1 MINTFSSNLNSLNLH
16 LKIRPWPFYKIM
28 KGFILKINSKEISKV
43 ASFSVPF
50 MLNLTW
56 GIDVL
61 FEKLTVETEVWIWE
75 KNPFHNASGGG
86 DFLQSLSFF
95 EYI

>member
-1 MINTFSSNLNSLNLH
+1 MRFQKSRH
-16 LKIRPWPFYKIM
+16 FQ
-28 KGFILKINSKEISKV
+28 F
-43 ASFSVPF
+43 PF

-61 FEKLTVETEVWIWE
+61 FEKLTVETEGWIWE
-75 KNPFHNASGGG
+75 KNPFHYASGGE

-95 EYI
+95 QYV

>member
-1 MINTFSSNLNSLNLH
+1 
-16 LKIRPWPFYKIM
+16 
-28 KGFILKINSKEISKV
+28 
-43 ASFSVPF
+43 